1 MGEILLFN
9 DLSFDRHKT
18 GLRELDI
25 LKKINDG
32 DPDDK
37 FHCVRLFRNFFHK
50 RHLCMVFEPLAMN
63 LREILK
69 KYGKNTGI
77 HIKAVRSYT
86 QQMLLALKLLRK
98 TGIVHAGNYNITLP
112 LFRVGQNQPDGM
124 VDVHI

>member
-1 MGEILLFN
+1 MITIN
-9 DLSFDRHKT
+9 DISNSQESGCCFTIDLTVTHLPLDRQKS
-18 GLRELDI
+18 GLREVDI
-25 LKKINDG
+25 LKKINDR

-37 FHCVRLFRNFFHK
+37 FHCIRLFRNFYHK

-69 KYGKNTGI
+69 KYGRNTGI

-98 TGIVHAGNYNITLP
+98 SGIVHAGKYL
-112 LFRVGQNQPDGM
+112 L
-124 VDVHI
+124 